1 MSTLI
6 FPPPSMNGEADQAQL
21 NWPPSGRALPRNG
34 HSDRRVSLR
43 RSTDQGMGH
52 SAKIGQTLKASVD
65 KLGKGPLIEAHR
77 TAIAWFRTRTSF

>member
-6 FPPPSMNGEADQAQL
+6 FPPSLMNGEADQAQL
-21 NWPPSGRALPRNG
+21 NWPASGRVFQKNG

-52 SAKIGQTLKASVD
+52 SAKIWQAPKASVD
-65 KLGKGPLIEAHR
+65 KLGNGTAHR
-77 TAIAWFRTRTSF
+77 GPPHSNHVV